1 MNERG
6 GTSVASL
13 EDAAP
18 VDKITTTDDTIEIP
32 SDLGLGRAD
41 STAKV
46 EAAPEANKE
55 VEMTPERRD
64 AVCNNMAS
72 AACESC
78 ALVSNCPILML
89 KNARANQEKKPEKES
104 YLEDLLSGNEG
115 IVVAGYKNR
124 EKVNT
129 AQDLKPKA
137 PDTKPKVVEI
147 EQPEPE
153 IPQSPIVVTEV
164 VAPAPQPVEASQIKI
179 PEVAIKIESKPVT
192 VSQPIEKTNPVVKIA
207 PNEMTSNKAPNVN
220 SPEVI
225 TIKNSPVKLVKSID
239 NIVEQ
244 PQPAS
249 PAQPTVEPVAS
260 AIKEIDRHQS
270 APAKAHL
277 EEVVASGG
285 DAEVIEPIQAVAE
298 AEADT
303 TSIYLVDVAERP
315 QEMSEIATNQAGTVE
330 KSSEPSIELL
340 VGAST
345 SDKPILIGEDMAGQ
359 DQIKIETEVG
369 ARAEVEFASQAIA
382 EVTTDLP
389 IEISE
394 PSDQL
399 PDSTIDIAVIAPD
412 IAYTTPDVVPTL
424 DLAPA
429 LDVVP
434 EQDDR
439 EIVTTPEPIDLIDA
453 LPIDSPIRLA
463 DGEVVFVRLPE
474 VDIISVTV
482 QEVVDRSLD
491 DAREVEA
498 TIDNT
503 PAMLS
508 QPEETL
514 GDIALDDDFEVAVM
528 DYTQDGRDSSPDPEL
543 AETDES
549 VGDHD
554 YSLTNLASSG
564 GGSLS
569 GHFGGVRQVA
579 VIGMLAIFMALKT
592 KTARTL
598 RIAKFETLVS

>member
-1 MNERG
+1 MNERS
-6 GTSVASL
+6 GTSIDSL
-13 EDAAP
+13 EATAYDVENTTVEIMP
-18 VDKITTTDDTIEIP
+18 VNDEMSTP
-32 SDLGLGRAD
+32 GL
-41 STAKV
+41 
-46 EAAPEANKE
+46 NKE
-55 VEMTPERRD
+55 VKMTPERRS
-64 AVCNNMAS
+64 AVCGDMAS

-78 ALVSNCPILML
+78 AAVSNCAILML
-89 KNARANQEKKPEKES
+89 KNVSKENKEEKPEDES
-104 YLEDLLSGNEG
+104 YLEDLLSDKEEG
-115 IVVAGYKNR
+115 TVVAGYKNR

-137 PDTKPKVVEI
+137 TDNKPKVVEI
-147 EQPEPE
+147 EQPKPE
-153 IPQSPIVVTEV
+153 IPQSPIVATEV

-192 VSQPIEKTNPVVKIA
+192 VSQLVEKTNPVVKIA
-207 PNEMTSNKAPNVN
+207 PNEVTTNKAPTAN

-225 TIKNSPVKLVKSID
+225 TIQNNPVKSVKSID

-249 PAQPTVEPVAS
+249 PVQPTVEPVAS
-260 AIKEIDRHQS
+260 ANKEIDRHQS

-345 SDKPILIGEDMAGQ
+345 SDKPILIEEDMAGQ

-439 EIVTTPEPIDLIDA
+439 EIVTTPESIDLIDT

-463 DGEVVFVRLPE
+463 DGEVVVVRLPE
-474 VDIISVTV
+474 VDIISVAV

-514 GDIALDDDFEVAVM
+514 DDIALDDDFEVAVM
-528 DYTQDGRDSSPDPEL
+528 DYTQDRRDSSPDPEL

-554 YSLTNLASSG
+554 YSLTNPAKSG

-569 GHFGGVRQVA
+569 GRFGDVRQV
-579 VIGMLAIFMALKT
+579 VTIGMLAMFMALKI
-592 KTARTL
+592 KTASTMR
-598 RIAKFETLVS
+598 AV